1 MQNEAGEAEA
11 GTGKRSKWRR
21 ILFALAIAAAI
32 GSAAVWLTFRPESRN
47 VIGGPVIGPVAHST
61 TARQS
66 QSFKPTEAQW
76 AGLAVEEISTR
87 TFRPEVVTD
96 GRIAIDEDVAT
107 PVFSP
112 YAGLVRK
119 LAAQPGQ
126 QVKAGQLL
134 FTIEATDMIQAQND
148 FVVATSALATA
159 QSQLKLATITEQRQ
173 KELFKA
179 TAGSLKD
186 WQQAQ
191 TDLATAKNGIRAAE
205 IALEAV
211 RNRLRILKKTD
222 AEIDAFQKTGKIN
235 PETQIYAPISGTVVQ
250 RKVGPGQYIS
260 SGASEPVFVIG
271 DLSKVWLIAN
281 VPEATALN
289 VSIGQEIEFQV
300 LADTERVFSGKLNF
314 VSSAMDPATR
324 RLAVRAAIDNPEHIL
339 KPEMFARVTILTGKN
354 QTAPAVPASA
364 IVYEGDAAHVW
375 VVGDDQTLSYRAI
388 KTGLTSGNYVEAR
401 KGIAAGE
408 KVIVKGALFIDRA
421 SS

>member
-1 MQNEAGEAEA
+1 MENEAGEAGAEV
-11 GTGKRSKWRR
+11 GKRPKRHR
-21 ILFALAIAAAI
+21 ILFAVALAAAI
-32 GSAAVWLTFRPESRN
+32 GAAAVQLIVRPEGRN
-47 VIGGPVIGPVAHST
+47 VISPPAHSAE
-61 TARQS
+61 ARRA
-66 QSFKPTEAQW
+66 QSFKPTQAQW
-76 AGLAVEEISTR
+76 AGLDIEEISTR
-87 TFRPEVVTD
+87 AFRPEVVTD

-112 YAGLVRK
+112 YAGQVHR
-119 LAAQPGQ
+119 LAAQPGEA
-126 QVKAGQLL
+126 VKAGQVL
-134 FTIEATDMIQAQND
+134 FTIEATDAIQAEND

-179 TAGSLKD
+179 MAGPLKD

-191 TDLATAKNGIRAAE
+191 ADLASAKNGVRSAE

-235 PETQIYAPISGTVVQ
+235 PETPIFAPINGIVVQ

-260 SGASEPVFVIG
+260 PTSSEAVFVIG

-281 VPEATALN
+281 VPEAAALS
-289 VSIGQEIEFQV
+289 VSVGQEIEFRV
-300 LADTERVFSGKLNF
+300 LADTERVFKGKLDF
-314 VSSAMDPATR
+314 ISAAIDPGTR
-324 RLAVRAAIDNPEHIL
+324 RLAVRGAIDNPEHIL
-339 KPEMFARVTILTGKN
+339 KPEMFARVTILTGKE
-354 QTAPAVPASA
+354 QIAPAVPAGA
-364 IVYEGDAAHVW
+364 IVYDGDAAHVW
-375 VVGDDQTLSYRAI
+375 VVGDDKTLSYREI
-388 KTGLTSGNYVEAR
+388 TTGLTSGNYVEAR

-408 KVIVKGALFIDRA
+408 KVVAKGALFIDRA

>member
-1 MQNEAGEAEA
+1 MEIGASSADSEV
-11 GTGKRSKWRR
+11 GKRPKRHQV
-21 ILFALAIAAAI
+21 LFAVALAAAI
-32 GSAAVWLTFRPESRN
+32 GIAAVELTFRSEGRN
-47 VIGGPVIGPVAHST
+47 TIGPPAHSA
-61 TARQS
+61 TAQQS
-66 QSFKPTEAQW
+66 QSFKPTPAQW
-76 AGLAVEEISTR
+76 AGLDIEEISTR

-112 YAGLVRK
+112 YAGQVRR
-119 LAAQPGQ
+119 LAAQPGEA
-126 QVKAGQLL
+126 VKAGQML
-134 FTIEATDMIQAQND
+134 FTVEATDAIQAQND

-179 TAGSLKD
+179 MAGPLKD

-191 TDLATAKNGIRAAE
+191 TDLATAKNGVRSAE
-205 IALEAV
+205 VALEAV

-235 PETQIYAPISGTVVQ
+235 PETPIFAPISGIVVQ

-260 SGASEPVFVIG
+260 ATSGEPVFVIG

-281 VPEATALN
+281 VPEAVALS
-289 VSIGQEIEFQV
+289 VSTGQEVEFQV
-300 LADTERVFSGKLNF
+300 LADTARVFRGKLNF
-314 VSSAMDPATR
+314 ISAAIDPGTR
-324 RLAVRAAIDNPEHIL
+324 RLAVRGAIDNPDHIL
-339 KPEMFARVTILTGKN
+339 KPEMFARVTILTGKE
-354 QTAPAVPASA
+354 QTAPAVPAGA
-364 IVYEGDAAHVW
+364 IVYDGDAAHVW
-375 VVGDDQTLSYRAI
+375 VVGEDETLSYRAI
-388 KTGLTSGNYVEAR
+388 TTGLTSGNYVEAR

-408 KVIVKGALFIDRA
+408 KVVAKGALFIDRA